1 MNLNMWTVSNHVLK
15 KAPEKTHIILFF
27 SFFFQLSGL
36 TLVVVGG
43 VIQGVYSQ
51 YLDFL
56 GDQFFNAPVLL
67 VVVGCLIFFVTF
79 FGCCGAIKEN
89 HCMTITFS
97 VLLALIFLLE
107 MGAGIGAYMLRDK
120 VKEDGRN

>member
-15 KAPEKTHIILFF
+15 KAPEKTHIILCF

>member
-1 MNLNMWTVSNHVLK
+1 
-15 KAPEKTHIILFF
+15 LFF